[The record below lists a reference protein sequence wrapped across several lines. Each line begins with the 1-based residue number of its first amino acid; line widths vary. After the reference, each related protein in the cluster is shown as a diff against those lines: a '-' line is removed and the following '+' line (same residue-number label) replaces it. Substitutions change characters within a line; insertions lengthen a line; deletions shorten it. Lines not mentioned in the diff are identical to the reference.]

1 MTRTQVLLAASVL
14 LAAGVVAANDTPP
27 AGDEQAAADG
37 FIYGTVETKAGKT
50 HTGVLRWD
58 DEEAFWDD
66 LFHSSKRDLPYEKY
80 QEPPEV
86 DDDEAWWKRM
96 VHTIGGEM
104 GVHRQGRVLAVRF
117 GDLAQIRVTGGD
129 GAVLVLRDGTEIEVE
144 GYANDVNA
152 TISVDDDKPGRVE
165 VPWRKIDTITF
176 QATPPHVDPGVF
188 RLRGTVSTEVGDFV
202 GFVQWDSQECL
213 SSDRLDG
220 DTDDEDKRVSL
231 EMGEI
236 RSIDRL
242 DRRTAKVTLKDGTV
256 LELSGTNDVND
267 DIRGILVE
275 DERFGRIEVQWDEFR
290 RVVFDDPAGSGR
302 GRNDYPAPVHL
313 RGTVTLHNGDWRK
326 GDMVFDL
333 DEKWSW
339 EMLNGEAEEIEYTIP
354 FAMVASIE
362 PRGVEGSLVR
372 LRNGEELLLA
382 DSHDVDDDNSGVVV
396 LPSRGGEPAHVPWS
410 EIANIT
416 FD

>member
-1 MTRTQVLLAASVL
+1 V
-14 LAAGVVAANDTPP
+14 
-27 AGDEQAAADG
+27 DG
-37 FIYGTVETKAGKT
+37 FIYGTVETKVGKT

-66 LFHSSKRDLPYEKY
+66 IFHSSKCDLPYEKY
-80 QEPPEV
+80 QGPPEV
-86 DDDEAWWKRM
+86 DDEEAWWKRM
-96 VHTIGGEM
+96 VQTIGGEM
-104 GVHRQGRVLAVRF
+104 GVHRQARVLAVRF
-117 GDLAQIRVTGGD
+117 GDLAQIRVTGGND
-129 GAVLVLRDGTEIEVE
+129 AILVLRDGSEIEVE

-165 VPWRKIDTITF
+165 VPWRRIDTITF
-176 QATPPHVDPGVF
+176 HATPADVDPGVF
-188 RLRGTVSTEVGDFV
+188 RLRGTVSTDSGDFV

-220 DTDDEDKRVSL
+220 DTADEDKRVSL

-242 DRRTAKVTLKDGTV
+242 DRRAAKVTLKDGAV

-267 DIRGILVE
+267 DIRGVLVE
-275 DERFGRIEVQWDEFR
+275 DERFGRIEVQWNEFR
-290 RVVFDDPAGSGR
+290 RVVFDDAAGSGR
-302 GRNDYPAPVHL
+302 GRGEYPPPVHL

-333 DEKWSW
+333 DEEWSW

-362 PRGVEGSLVR
+362 VRGAEGSLVR
-372 LRNGEELLLA
+372 LRNGEELLLGG
-382 DSHDVDDDNSGVVV
+382 SHDVDDENSGVVV
-396 LPSRGGEPAHVPWS
+396 LPSRGGAPAHVPWS
-410 EIANIT
+410 EIAHIT